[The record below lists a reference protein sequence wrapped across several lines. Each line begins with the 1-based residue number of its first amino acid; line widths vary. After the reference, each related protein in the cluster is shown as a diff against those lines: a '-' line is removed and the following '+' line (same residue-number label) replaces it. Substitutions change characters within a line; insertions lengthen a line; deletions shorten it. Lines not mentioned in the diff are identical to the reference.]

1 MTPKLENPWENP
13 WNVQSLKELRYYNC
27 PSCPFLHA
35 SKQDFICHAY
45 DSHPESVNY
54 LKKITDGSLEGILC
68 PWDSNDYKIELG
80 PDDKL
85 TDYLP

>member
-1 MTPKLENPWENP
+1 MMIPKEENPWDVE
-13 WNVQSLKELRYYNC
+13 SLYDLRYYNC
-27 PSCPFLHA
+27 PSCPFSHA
-35 SKQDFICHAY
+35 SKQDFICHAH